1 MNNFYEK
8 HCNDFYQYII
18 RNEKQLKQEVRKN
31 ITYEEEL
38 FDEAYSDTIVKVAN
52 AILVNHKI
60 IEDFRY
66 YFFISFKQNFIQL
79 QNKKRKIDKLKTYGF
94 KDCEGLIIE
103 NFDNELCFSSNRCLC
118 NKHEERYE
126 RIRILFKWLADYLE
140 EHFPPNEVDIYIV
153 YYFLKVGKNRVS
165 YKKMAD
171 IYDVELKYI
180 TNVIQNIKRF
190 VKNDEI
196 IIKKKEEIL
205 YNGDI
210 DYVNS

>member
-1 MNNFYEK
+1 MNDFYEK

-79 QNKKRKIDKLKTYGF
+79 QNKKRKIDKLKTYGY
-94 KDCEGLIIE
+94 KECEGLIIE
-103 NFDNELCFSSNRCLC
+103 DFDN
-118 NKHEERYE
+118 EERYE

-140 EHFPPNEVDIYIV
+140 QHFPPNEVDIYIV

-190 VKNDEI
+190 VKNNEI
-196 IIKKKEEIL
+196 INKKKEEIL
-205 YNGDI
+205 YGTDF
-210 DYVNS
+210 DFDT

>member
-52 AILVNHKI
+52 AILVNHKV

-79 QNKKRKIDKLKTYGF
+79 QNKKRKIDKLKTYGY
-94 KDCEGLIIE
+94 KECDGLIIE
-103 NFDNELCFSSNRCLC
+103 DYDNEQ
-118 NKHEERYE
+118 RYD
-126 RIRILFKWLADYLE
+126 RIKILFKWLSDYLE

-165 YKKMAD
+165 YKKMAE

-190 VKNDEI
+190 VKNDKI
-196 IIKKKEEIL
+196 INKKKEEIL
-205 YNGDI
+205 YNGDLEEF
-210 DYVNS
+210 SEL

>member
-18 RNEKQLKQEVRKN
+18 RNEKQLKQEVKKN

-52 AILVNHKI
+52 AILVNHKV

-79 QNKKRKIDKLKTYGF
+79 QNKKRKIDKLKTYGY
-94 KDCEGLIIE
+94 KECEGLIIE
-103 NFDNELCFSSNRCLC
+103 DYDN
-118 NKHEERYE
+118 EERYD
-126 RIRILFKWLADYLE
+126 RIKILFKWLSDYLE

-165 YKKMAD
+165 YKKMAE

-196 IIKKKEEIL
+196 INKKKEEIL
-205 YNGDI
+205 YNGDLEEF
-210 DYVNS
+210 SEL

>member
-1 MNNFYEK
+1 MNDFYEK

-79 QNKKRKIDKLKTYGF
+79 QNKKRKIDKMKTYGY

-103 NFDNELCFSSNRCLC
+103 DFDN
-118 NKHEERYE
+118 EERYE

-140 EHFPPNEVDIYIV
+140 QHFPPNEVDIYIV

-165 YKKMAD
+165 YQKMAD

-205 YNGDI
+205 YGTDF
-210 DYVNS
+210 DFDT

>member
-52 AILVNHKI
+52 AILVNHKV

-79 QNKKRKIDKLKTYGF
+79 QNKKRKIDKLKTYGY
-94 KDCEGLIIE
+94 KECEGLIIE
-103 NFDNELCFSSNRCLC
+103 DYDN
-118 NKHEERYE
+118 EERYD
-126 RIRILFKWLADYLE
+126 RIKILFKWLSDYLE

-165 YKKMAD
+165 YKKMAE

-190 VKNDEI
+190 VKNDK
-196 IIKKKEEIL
+196 IIKEKKEKIL
-205 YNGDI
+205 YGSDF
-210 DYVNS
+210 DFDT

>member
-52 AILVNHKI
+52 AILVNHKV

-79 QNKKRKIDKLKTYGF
+79 QNKKRKIDKLKTYGY
-94 KDCEGLIIE
+94 KECEGLIIE
-103 NFDNELCFSSNRCLC
+103 DYDNEQ
-118 NKHEERYE
+118 RYD
-126 RIRILFKWLADYLE
+126 RIKILFKWLSDYLE

-165 YKKMAD
+165 YKKMAE

-196 IIKKKEEIL
+196 INKKKEEIL
-205 YNGDI
+205 YGTDF
-210 DYVNS
+210 DFDT

>member
-52 AILVNHKI
+52 AILVNHKV

-79 QNKKRKIDKLKTYGF
+79 QNKRRKIDKLKTYGY

-103 NFDNELCFSSNRCLC
+103 DYDN
-118 NKHEERYE
+118 EERYD
-126 RIRILFKWLADYLE
+126 RIKILFKWLSDYLE

-153 YYFLKVGKNRVS
+153 YYFLKVGKNRIS

-190 VKNDEI
+190 VKNDKI
-196 IIKKKEEIL
+196 INKKKEEIL
-205 YNGDI
+205 YGSDF
-210 DYVNS
+210 DFDT

>member
-79 QNKKRKIDKLKTYGF
+79 QNKKRKIDKLKTYGY

-103 NFDNELCFSSNRCLC
+103 DYDN
-118 NKHEERYE
+118 EERYD
-126 RIRILFKWLADYLE
+126 RIRILFKWLSDYLE
-140 EHFPPNEVDIYIV
+140 QHFPPNEVDIYIV

-196 IIKKKEEIL
+196 INKKKEEIL
-205 YNGDI
+205 YGTDF
-210 DYVNS
+210 DFDT

>member
-52 AILVNHKI
+52 AILVNHKV

-79 QNKKRKIDKLKTYGF
+79 QNKRRKIDKLKTYGY
-94 KDCEGLIIE
+94 KDCEGLINE
-103 NFDNELCFSSNRCLC
+103 DYDN
-118 NKHEERYE
+118 EERYD
-126 RIRILFKWLADYLE
+126 RIKILFKWLSDYLE

-196 IIKKKEEIL
+196 INKKKEEIL
-205 YNGDI
+205 YGTDF
-210 DYVNS
+210 DFDT

>member
-52 AILVNHKI
+52 AILVNHKV

-79 QNKKRKIDKLKTYGF
+79 QNKKRKIDKLKTYGY

-103 NFDNELCFSSNRCLC
+103 DYDN
-118 NKHEERYE
+118 EERYD
-126 RIRILFKWLADYLE
+126 RIKILFKWLSDYLE

-196 IIKKKEEIL
+196 INKKKEEIL
-205 YNGDI
+205 YGTDF
-210 DYVNS
+210 DFDT

>member
-79 QNKKRKIDKLKTYGF
+79 QNKKRKIDKLKTYGY

-103 NFDNELCFSSNRCLC
+103 DFDNE
-118 NKHEERYE
+118 ERYD
-126 RIRILFKWLADYLE
+126 RIRILFKWLSDYLE

-205 YNGDI
+205 YNGDLEEF
-210 DYVNS
+210 SKL

>member
-52 AILVNHKI
+52 AILVNHKV

-79 QNKKRKIDKLKTYGF
+79 QNKRRKIDKLKTYGY
-94 KDCEGLIIE
+94 KDCEGLINE
-103 NFDNELCFSSNRCLC
+103 DYDN
-118 NKHEERYE
+118 EERYD
-126 RIRILFKWLADYLE
+126 RIKILFKWLSDYLE
-140 EHFPPNEVDIYIV
+140 EYFPPNEVDIYIV

-190 VKNDEI
+190 VKNDKI
-196 IIKKKEEIL
+196 INKKKEEIL
-205 YNGDI
+205 YGSDF
-210 DYVNS
+210 DFDT

>member
-52 AILVNHKI
+52 AILVNHKV

-66 YFFISFKQNFIQL
+66 YFFISFKQKFIQL
-79 QNKKRKIDKLKTYGF
+79 QNKRRKIDKLKTYGY
-94 KDCEGLIIE
+94 KDCEGLINE
-103 NFDNELCFSSNRCLC
+103 DYDN
-118 NKHEERYE
+118 EERYD
-126 RIRILFKWLADYLE
+126 RIKILFKWLSDYLE
-140 EHFPPNEVDIYIV
+140 EYFPPNEVDIYIV

-196 IIKKKEEIL
+196 INKKKEEIL
-205 YNGDI
+205 YGSDF
-210 DYVNS
+210 DFDT

>member
-60 IEDFRY
+60 IDDFRY

-79 QNKKRKIDKLKTYGF
+79 QNKKRKIDKLKTYGY

-103 NFDNELCFSSNRCLC
+103 DYNN
-118 NKHEERYE
+118 EERYE
-126 RIRILFKWLADYLE
+126 RIRILFKWLSDYLE

-196 IIKKKEEIL
+196 INKKKEEIL
-205 YNGDI
+205 YGTDF
-210 DYVNS
+210 DFDT

>member
-52 AILVNHKI
+52 AILVNHKVI
-60 IEDFRY
+60 DDFRY

-79 QNKKRKIDKLKTYGF
+79 QNKRRKIDKLKTYGY

-103 NFDNELCFSSNRCLC
+103 DYDN
-118 NKHEERYE
+118 EERYD
-126 RIRILFKWLADYLE
+126 RIKILFKWLSEYLE

-196 IIKKKEEIL
+196 INKKKEEIL
-205 YNGDI
+205 YGTDF
-210 DYVNS
+210 DFDT

>member
-79 QNKKRKIDKLKTYGF
+79 QNKKRKIDKMKTYGY

-103 NFDNELCFSSNRCLC
+103 NYDN
-118 NKHEERYE
+118 EERYE
-126 RIRILFKWLADYLE
+126 RIRILFKWLSDYLE

-196 IIKKKEEIL
+196 INKKKEEIL
-205 YNGDI
+205 YGTDF
-210 DYVNS
+210 DFDT

>member
-52 AILVNHKI
+52 AILVNHKV

-79 QNKKRKIDKLKTYGF
+79 QNKKRKIDKLKTYGY
-94 KDCEGLIIE
+94 KDCEGFIIE
-103 NFDNELCFSSNRCLC
+103 DYDN
-118 NKHEERYE
+118 EERYD
-126 RIRILFKWLADYLE
+126 RIKILFKWLSDYLE

-165 YKKMAD
+165 YKKMAE

-196 IIKKKEEIL
+196 INKKKEEIL
-205 YNGDI
+205 YGSDF
-210 DYVNS
+210 DFDT

>member
-1 MNNFYEK
+1 MNDFYEK

-79 QNKKRKIDKLKTYGF
+79 QNKKRKIDKMKTYGF

-103 NFDNELCFSSNRCLC
+103 DFDN
-118 NKHEERYE
+118 EERYE

-140 EHFPPNEVDIYIV
+140 QHFPPNEVDIYIV

-205 YNGDI
+205 YGTDF
-210 DYVNS
+210 DFDT

>member
-52 AILVNHKI
+52 AILVNHKV

-79 QNKKRKIDKLKTYGF
+79 QNKKRKIDKLKTYGY

-103 NFDNELCFSSNRCLC
+103 NYDN
-118 NKHEERYE
+118 EERYE
-126 RIRILFKWLADYLE
+126 RIRILFKWLSDYLE

-196 IIKKKEEIL
+196 INKKKEEIL
-205 YNGDI
+205 YGTDF
-210 DYVNS
+210 DFDT

>member
-79 QNKKRKIDKLKTYGF
+79 QNKKRKIDKLKTYGY
-94 KDCEGLIIE
+94 KECEGLIIE
-103 NFDNELCFSSNRCLC
+103 DFDN
-118 NKHEERYE
+118 EERYE

-140 EHFPPNEVDIYIV
+140 QHFPPNEVDIYIV

-196 IIKKKEEIL
+196 INKKKEEIL
-205 YNGDI
+205 YGTDF
-210 DYVNS
+210 DFDT

>member
-52 AILVNHKI
+52 AILVNHKV

-103 NFDNELCFSSNRCLC
+103 DFDN
-118 NKHEERYE
+118 EERYE

-140 EHFPPNEVDIYIV
+140 QHFPPNEVDIYIV

-205 YNGDI
+205 YGTDF
-210 DYVNS
+210 DFDT

>member
-1 MNNFYEK
+1 MNDFYEK

-18 RNEKQLKQEVRKN
+18 RNEKQVKQEVRKN

-52 AILVNHKI
+52 AILVNHKV

-103 NFDNELCFSSNRCLC
+103 DFDN
-118 NKHEERYE
+118 EERYE

-140 EHFPPNEVDIYIV
+140 QHFPPNEVDIYIV

-205 YNGDI
+205 YGTDF
-210 DYVNS
+210 DFDT

>member
-79 QNKKRKIDKLKTYGF
+79 QNKKRKIDKLKTYGY

-103 NFDNELCFSSNRCLC
+103 DFDNE
-118 NKHEERYE
+118 ERYD
-126 RIRILFKWLADYLE
+126 RIRILFKWLSDYLE

-196 IIKKKEEIL
+196 INKKKEEIL
-205 YNGDI
+205 YGTDF
-210 DYVNS
+210 DFDT

>member
-79 QNKKRKIDKLKTYGF
+79 QNKKRKIDKLKTYGY

-103 NFDNELCFSSNRCLC
+103 NFDNE
-118 NKHEERYE
+118 ERYE
-126 RIRILFKWLADYLE
+126 RIRILFKWLSDYLE

-190 VKNDEI
+190 VKNNEI

-205 YNGDI
+205 YGTDF
-210 DYVNS
+210 DFDT

>member
-79 QNKKRKIDKLKTYGF
+79 QNKKRKIDKLKTYGY

-103 NFDNELCFSSNRCLC
+103 DFDN
-118 NKHEERYE
+118 EERYE
-126 RIRILFKWLADYLE
+126 RIRILFKWLSDYLE

-196 IIKKKEEIL
+196 INKKKEEIL
-205 YNGDI
+205 YGTDF
-210 DYVNS
+210 DFDT

>member
-79 QNKKRKIDKLKTYGF
+79 QNKKRKIDKLKTYGY

-103 NFDNELCFSSNRCLC
+103 EFDNEQ
-118 NKHEERYE
+118 RYE
-126 RIRILFKWLADYLE
+126 RIKILFKWLSDYLE

-196 IIKKKEEIL
+196 INKKKEEIL
-205 YNGDI
+205 YGTDF
-210 DYVNS
+210 DFDT

>member
-1 MNNFYEK
+1 MNDFYEK
-8 HCNDFYQYII
+8 HCNDFYNYII
-18 RNEKQLKQEVRKN
+18 THEKQLKQEVRKN

-38 FDEAYSDTIVKVAN
+38 FDEAYSDTIVNVAN
-52 AILVNHKI
+52 AILVNQKI
-60 IEDFRY
+60 IKDFRY
-66 YFFISFKQNFIQL
+66 YFFISFKKNFIQL
-79 QNKKRKIDKLKTYGF
+79 QNKKRKIDKLKTYGY

-103 NFDNELCFSSNRCLC
+103 DYDN
-118 NKHEERYE
+118 EERYD
-126 RIRILFKWLADYLE
+126 RIRILFKWLSDYLE

-196 IIKKKEEIL
+196 INKKKEEIL
-205 YNGDI
+205 YNGDLEEF
-210 DYVNS
+210 SKL

>member
-52 AILVNHKI
+52 AILVNHKV

-79 QNKKRKIDKLKTYGF
+79 QNKKRKIDKLKTYGY
-94 KDCEGLIIE
+94 KECEGLIIE
-103 NFDNELCFSSNRCLC
+103 DYDN
-118 NKHEERYE
+118 EERYD
-126 RIRILFKWLADYLE
+126 RIKILFKWLSDYLE

-165 YKKMAD
+165 YKKMAE

-196 IIKKKEEIL
+196 INKKKEEIL
-205 YNGDI
+205 HGSDF
-210 DYVNS
+210 DFDT

>member
-52 AILVNHKI
+52 AILVNHKV

-79 QNKKRKIDKLKTYGF
+79 QNKRRKIDKLKTYGY
-94 KDCEGLIIE
+94 KECEGLIIE
-103 NFDNELCFSSNRCLC
+103 DYDNEQ
-118 NKHEERYE
+118 RYD
-126 RIRILFKWLADYLE
+126 RIKILFKWLSDYLE

-165 YKKMAD
+165 YKKMAE

-190 VKNDEI
+190 VKNDKI
-196 IIKKKEEIL
+196 INKKKEEIL
-205 YNGDI
+205 YGTDF
-210 DYVNS
+210 DFDT

>member
-52 AILVNHKI
+52 AILVNHKVI
-60 IEDFRY
+60 DDFRY

-79 QNKKRKIDKLKTYGF
+79 QNKKRKIDKLKTYGY

-103 NFDNELCFSSNRCLC
+103 DYDN
-118 NKHEERYE
+118 EERYD
-126 RIRILFKWLADYLE
+126 RIKILFKWLSDYLE

-165 YKKMAD
+165 YKKMAE

-196 IIKKKEEIL
+196 INKKKEEIL
-205 YNGDI
+205 YNGDLEEF
-210 DYVNS
+210 SEL

>member
-52 AILVNHKI
+52 AILVNHKV

-79 QNKKRKIDKLKTYGF
+79 QNKKRKIDKLKTYGY

-103 NFDNELCFSSNRCLC
+103 DYDN
-118 NKHEERYE
+118 EERYE
-126 RIRILFKWLADYLE
+126 RIRILFKWLSDYLE

-196 IIKKKEEIL
+196 INKKKEEIL
-205 YNGDI
+205 YGTDF
-210 DYVNS
+210 DFDT

>member
-79 QNKKRKIDKLKTYGF
+79 QNKKRKIDKLKTYGY
-94 KDCEGLIIE
+94 KECEGLIIE
-103 NFDNELCFSSNRCLC
+103 DYDN
-118 NKHEERYE
+118 EERYD
-126 RIRILFKWLADYLE
+126 RIRILFKWLSDYLE

-196 IIKKKEEIL
+196 INKKKEEIL
-205 YNGDI
+205 YGTDF
-210 DYVNS
+210 DFDT

>member
-18 RNEKQLKQEVRKN
+18 RNEKQLKQEVKKN

-52 AILVNHKI
+52 AILVNHKV

-79 QNKKRKIDKLKTYGF
+79 QNKRRKIDKLKTYGY
-94 KDCEGLIIE
+94 KDCEGLINE
-103 NFDNELCFSSNRCLC
+103 DYDN
-118 NKHEERYE
+118 EERYD
-126 RIRILFKWLADYLE
+126 RIRILFKWLSDYLE
-140 EHFPPNEVDIYIV
+140 EYFPPNEVDIYIV

-196 IIKKKEEIL
+196 INKKKEEIL
-205 YNGDI
+205 YGTDF
-210 DYVNS
+210 DFDT

>member
-1 MNNFYEK
+1 MNNFYDK

-52 AILVNHKI
+52 AILVNHKVI
-60 IEDFRY
+60 DDFRY

-79 QNKKRKIDKLKTYGF
+79 QNKRRKIDKLKTYGY

-103 NFDNELCFSSNRCLC
+103 DYDN
-118 NKHEERYE
+118 EERYD
-126 RIRILFKWLADYLE
+126 RIKILFKWLSDYLE
-140 EHFPPNEVDIYIV
+140 EYFPPNEVDIYIV

-190 VKNDEI
+190 VKNDKI
-196 IIKKKEEIL
+196 INKKKEEIL
-205 YNGDI
+205 YGTDF
-210 DYVNS
+210 DFDT

>member
-79 QNKKRKIDKLKTYGF
+79 QNKKRKIDKLKTYGY

-103 NFDNELCFSSNRCLC
+103 DFDNE
-118 NKHEERYE
+118 ERYD
-126 RIRILFKWLADYLE
+126 RIKILFKWLSDYLE

-196 IIKKKEEIL
+196 INKKKEEIL
-205 YNGDI
+205 YNGDLEEF
-210 DYVNS
+210 SKL

>member
-1 MNNFYEK
+1 MNDFYEK

-94 KDCEGLIIE
+94 KECEGLIIE
-103 NFDNELCFSSNRCLC
+103 DFDN
-118 NKHEERYE
+118 EERYE

-140 EHFPPNEVDIYIV
+140 QHFPPNEVDIYIV

-190 VKNDEI
+190 VKNNEI
-196 IIKKKEEIL
+196 INKKKEEIL
-205 YNGDI
+205 YGTDF
-210 DYVNS
+210 DFDT

>member
-1 MNNFYEK
+1 MSSSFYEK

-18 RNEKQLKQEVRKN
+18 RNEQQLKAEVRKN

-38 FDEAYSDTIVKVAN
+38 FDEAYSETIVKVAN

-79 QNKKRKIDKLKTYGF
+79 QNRRRKTDKLKTYGY
-94 KDCEGLIIE
+94 KQCEGLIIE
-103 NFDNELCFSSNRCLC
+103 DSDDEQ
-118 NKHEERYE
+118 RYE
-126 RIRILFKWLADYLE
+126 RIRILFRWLADYLE
-140 EHFPPNEVDIYIV
+140 DYFPANEVDIYIV

-165 YKKMAD
+165 YQKMAD
-171 IYDVELKYI
+171 IYEVELKYI

-190 VKNDEI
+190 VKNDLT
-196 IIKKKEEIL
+196 IKEKKEMFL
-205 YNGDI
+205 YGDF
-210 DYVNS
+210 DDFDT

>member
-52 AILVNHKI
+52 AILVNHKV

-79 QNKKRKIDKLKTYGF
+79 QNKKRKIDKLKTYGY
-94 KDCEGLIIE
+94 KECEGLIIE
-103 NFDNELCFSSNRCLC
+103 DYDN
-118 NKHEERYE
+118 EERYD
-126 RIRILFKWLADYLE
+126 RIRILFKWLSDYLE

-196 IIKKKEEIL
+196 INKKKEEIL
-205 YNGDI
+205 YNDGDI
-210 DYVNS
+210 DFFDS